1 MLTDI
6 SFNRTSGRHHLVR
19 LNDLHCWLADMFI
32 TSSDSTFVYRGPR
45 RCSLRILTCQK
56 LDPKTI
62 QLAPCLYWLGML
74 PDRIFPKHDR
84 SASPGANSRYISDS
98 DYSSSSNK
106 LIKIA
111 YLLSLAQLEERKTVT
126 VTTINSD
133 HLEARGSIPRGETL
147 LALLGIYFWPGI
159 VVVDVFDRSPI
170 FGCK

>member
-6 SFNRTSGRHHLVR
+6 SFNRTSCRLHLVR
-19 LNDLHCWLADMFI
+19 LNDLHCWLADLFI
-32 TSSDSTFVYRGPR
+32 TLSDSTFVYRGSR

-74 PDRIFPKHDR
+74 PDRIFAKHDR
-84 SASPGANSRYISDS
+84 SASPGAVNRYIVNIN
-98 DYSSSSNK
+98 YSPSSNK

-147 LALLGIYFWPGI
+147 LALLGISFWPGI
-159 VVVDVFDRSPI
+159 VVVDVFDRHPI
-170 FGCK
+170 LGCK